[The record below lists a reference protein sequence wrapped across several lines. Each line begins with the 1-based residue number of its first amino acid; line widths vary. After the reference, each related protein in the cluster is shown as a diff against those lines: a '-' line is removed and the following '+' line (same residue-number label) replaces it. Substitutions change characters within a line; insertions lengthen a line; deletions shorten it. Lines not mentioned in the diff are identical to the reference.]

1 MRHFSMGIPL
11 NLNIRFHSPVGMA
24 EVYILGKDIRST
36 AFSRDN
42 VKKALKLG
50 QKVWIDL
57 VNPTKEQVSILK
69 DIFNLHPVT
78 VEDILHR
85 DTRIK
90 VETFN
95 SYVFIVMYGICDH
108 KKMCLEEIDFVLGKN
123 FIITTHLD
131 KVKSFE
137 AFKEDAK
144 TVAGILL
151 RGADFMFYKLLDATL
166 DNYYPVIDNIDVITE
181 EMEKEVALNPKKEI
195 VAKIAY
201 IRKRVTEIKRAA
213 VPAREKLSMLT
224 KGDIPFISKEVKV
237 YLRDVYD
244 NSVIIAEELE
254 NHREVVTMLFEIY
267 MSSLSNKLNEIMK
280 VLSIIATIMMPLT
293 FIASIYGMNFSNIPL
308 LSHPGGFWVAMIVMA
323 VLLVIMVLYFKM
335 REWI

>member
-1 MRHFSMGIPL
+1 MVDVF
-11 NLNIRFHSPVGMA
+11 V
-24 EVYILGKDIRST
+24 LGKEIT
-36 AFSRDN
+36 AVAFSREN
-42 VKKALKLG
+42 IAKALRLG

-57 VNPTKEQVSILK
+57 TNPTKEQVSMLK
-69 DIFNLHPVT
+69 DLFDLHPVT

-85 DTRIK
+85 NTRIK

-95 SYVFIVMYGICDH
+95 PYVFIVMYGICDQ

-123 FIITTHLD
+123 FIITTHLE
-131 KVKSFE
+131 KITFFE
-137 AFKEDAK
+137 AFKANDK
-144 TVAGILL
+144 TVALFLI
-151 RGADFMFYKLLDATL
+151 RGADFMFYKLLDSML
-166 DNYYPVIDNIDVITE
+166 DNYYPVIDNIDEITE

-195 VAKIAY
+195 VAKIAD
-201 IRKRVTEIKRAA
+201 IRKRVTELKRAA
-213 VPAREKLSMLT
+213 VPTREKLSTLT
-224 KGDIPFISKEVKV
+224 KGDIPFISKGVKV

-244 NSVIIAEELE
+244 NSVIITEELE

-293 FIASIYGMNFSNIPL
+293 FIASIYGMNFVRMPL
-308 LSHPGGFWVAMIVMA
+308 LEHPAGFWVTMIIMGVM
-323 VLLVIMVLYFKM
+323 LVTMLLYFKM